1 MAHEICP
8 DEDNQLLDLGRLL
21 HEESYKRDHKELSA
35 PGMRIDILRTSSP
48 GNKGSHSNLGS
59 PGEELVVCEV
69 KKSVR
74 FLKPAK
80 MQLCFYLWKL
90 KQQGVIARGEL
101 LVPKKKKRI
110 PVELT
115 PALETELERIMSR
128 IEKLVAE
135 PNPPPVVKN
144 KFCRKC
150 AYHEFCYA

>member
-21 HEESYKRDHKELSA
+21 HEESYKREDKEFSA

-48 GNKGSHSNLGS
+48 G
-59 PGEELVVCEV
+59 EELVVCEV
-69 KKSVR
+69 KKSIR

-90 KQQGVIARGEL
+90 KQQGVNAKGEL

-135 PNPPPVVKN
+135 PKPPPVVKS
-144 KFCRKC
+144 KFCRRC
-150 AYHEFCYA
+150 AYREFCYA